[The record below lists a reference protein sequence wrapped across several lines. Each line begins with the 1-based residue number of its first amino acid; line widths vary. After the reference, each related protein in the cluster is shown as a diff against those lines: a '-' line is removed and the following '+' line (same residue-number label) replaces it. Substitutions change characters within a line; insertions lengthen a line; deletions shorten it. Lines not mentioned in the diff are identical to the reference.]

1 MAINTIEAAQIFMQA
16 LDRQMIEG
24 ATSGWMEQNA
34 GRVKYSGGSTVKI
47 PKIST
52 SGLADYDRDAGYNQG
67 SVSLTYE
74 SRTMTQDRGRQFLLD
89 RIEVDESNF
98 IANATAVMSEFQR
111 TKIIPEVD
119 AYRYSRLY
127 SLATNKTSY
136 TPAAST
142 IISAIN
148 KDLTAVYDEV
158 GAADLVIIMSYP
170 VADILDTNEKFN
182 RYLNISNFKQGNV
195 DLAVKTFNSVPVI
208 RVPSARMKTAYV
220 FNDGKTTG
228 QESGGFAPTEGAS
241 QINWIICPRNVPI
254 AISKTDNFKIF
265 DPDVNQKA
273 DAWLIQYRKFH
284 DIWVKD
290 NDQALLRVSATPAPK
305 APEPTEETSGSNG
318 DT

>member
-1 MAINTIEAAQIFMQA
+1 MAINTIEAAQIFMKA
-16 LDRQMIEG
+16 LDQQMIEG
-24 ATSGWMEQNA
+24 ATSGWMEANA
-34 GRVKYSGGSTVKI
+34 GRVKYSGGNTVKI
-47 PKIST
+47 PKITT

-74 SRTMTQDRGRQFLLD
+74 SKTMTKDRGRQFLLD

-111 TKIIPEVD
+111 TQIIPEVD
-119 AYRYSRLY
+119 AYRYSKIY
-127 SLATNKTSY
+127 ALAQNKSEY

-142 IISAIN
+142 IVTTLN
-148 KDLTAVYDEV
+148 KDITAVYDSAGV
-158 GAADLVIIMSYP
+158 TDLVLIMPYT

-182 RYLNISNFKQGNV
+182 RYLNVSSFKQGNV
-195 DLAVKTFNSVPVI
+195 DLTVKTFNGIPVI

-220 FNDGKTTG
+220 FNDGKTEG
-228 QESGGFAPTEGAS
+228 QTSGGFAPTESAS

-284 DIWVKD
+284 DLWIKD
-290 NDQALLRVSATPAPK
+290 NDQSLVRVSAAPAPK
-305 APEPTEETSGSNG
+305 KTDPVPEESGKEQ
-318 DT
+318 T